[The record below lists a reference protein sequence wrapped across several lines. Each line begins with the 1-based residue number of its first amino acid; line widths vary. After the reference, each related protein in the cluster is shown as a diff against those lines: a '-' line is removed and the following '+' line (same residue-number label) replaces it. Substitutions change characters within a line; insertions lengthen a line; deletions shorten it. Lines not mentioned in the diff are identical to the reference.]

1 MTPRQ
6 IKFLS
11 ELFRC
16 SSIGEAITNTGISES
31 TAYRWMREDTEFK
44 KELQNR
50 KTKALDEVST
60 QMQIG
65 FSEAVQEL
73 LDIIRNNKVSAQVK
87 INAIDCLFRNARPI
101 IEEVD
106 ILNRLQKVEA
116 RVQKEGDPD
125 DPDDQE
131 KTSIV
136 GTTGEERTCA

>member
-1 MTPRQ
+1 MTIKQ

-11 ELFRC
+11 ELFTS
-16 SSIGEAITNTGISES
+16 SSIDEAIRNTKISS
-31 TAYRWMREDTEFK
+31 ATAYKWMREDTEFK

-50 KTKALDEVST
+50 KTQALDEVST

-87 INAIDCLFRNARPI
+87 INAIDSLFRNARPI

-116 RVQKEGDPD
+116 RRQKEGDPD

-131 KTSIV
+131 KTSSI
-136 GTTGEERTCA
+136 GTGKERTCA